1 MDKTTTQK
9 IPIALLSVL
18 YGCGFIAGFNENLV
32 NMALVAIMNEFS
44 VDAVTV
50 QWLVTGYM
58 IAATVVIICMSYC
71 YRRFTL
77 HTLFIGAAV
86 LSIVGSAL
94 GFVAGNFFAILVGRL
109 IQAIGTGMFIPLM
122 MNVIVD
128 KVPAYKMGTY
138 VSLGGSMITLGPAT
152 APIVT
157 GFLVSAF
164 GWRSV
169 FLVPLAATIILLA
182 LGLFIVRD
190 DRRAGEAHFDVL
202 SVALAAA
209 GITLLTFGL
218 AQVSSNVVVGIGALI
233 VAVLVM
239 FWFVRRQFS
248 LEFPLV
254 SMQPM
259 KDATY
264 WPAVVLVIV
273 TMMTYFSFSVM
284 APLYFEEGAGL
295 TPATAGLLMVIPVL
309 TNATAALVGGRVLDK
324 HGEWPIL
331 PLGLFLAAVGVV
343 TMIVGA
349 VLLQMV
355 VVTIGIFVGYL
366 GTGMVLS
373 PAQSAGLKRLPNH
386 LNADGVSLMTSS
398 VQLASCVGPAAY
410 IGVMSALQD
419 SFLAGGTADQAAASY
434 GFAGAMAAALVIV
447 VIGLVCAYRYARRM
461 RTYVVIEQAE

>member
-1 MDKTTTQK
+1 MEQKTTQK
-9 IPIALLSVL
+9 IPIALLCVL

-32 NMALVAIMNEFS
+32 NMALVAIMNEFA

-58 IAATVVIICMSYC
+58 IAATVVIICMSFC

-77 HTLFIGAAV
+77 RSLFIGAAV
-86 LSIVGSAL
+86 LSIAGSAL
-94 GFVAGNFFAILVGRL
+94 GFVAVNFFAILVGRL

-128 KVPAYKMGTY
+128 KVPPQKMGTY

-169 FLVPLAATIILLA
+169 FLVPLVATIVLLL
-182 LGLFIVRD
+182 LGVFIVRD
-190 DRRAGEAHFDVL
+190 SRNAGEAHFDVL
-202 SVALAAA
+202 SVALAAL

-218 AQVSSNVVVGIGALI
+218 AQVSSNTLIGIVALI
-233 VAVLVM
+233 VAVVVM
-239 FWFVRRQFS
+239 FLFVHRQFS

-254 SMQPM
+254 SMKPM
-259 KDATY
+259 MDDTY

-295 TPATAGLLMVIPVL
+295 TPATAGLLMVVPVL

-324 HGEWPIL
+324 RGEWPLL
-331 PLGLFLAAVGVV
+331 PLGLMLAALGVV
-343 TMIVGA
+343 LMIVGA
-349 VLLQMV
+349 ILLHMV
-355 VVTIGIFVGYL
+355 VVTVGIFIGYL

-373 PAQSAGLKRLPNH
+373 PAQSAGLKRLPNE

-410 IGVMSALQD
+410 IGVMSALQN
-419 SFLAGGTADQAAASY
+419 SFLAGGVADQAAASY

-447 VIGLVCAYRYARRM
+447 LVGLVCAWRYACRM
-461 RTYVVIEQAE
+461 RNNANGKMPF

>member
-1 MDKTTTQK
+1 MEQAATPK
-9 IPIALLSVL
+9 IPLALLTVL

-58 IAATVVIICMSYC
+58 IAATVVIICMSFC

-77 HTLFIGAAV
+77 HALFLGAAA

-94 GFVAGNFFAILVGRL
+94 GFIAGNFFAILAGRL

-128 KVPAYKMGTY
+128 KVPFQKMGTY

-169 FLVPLAATIILLA
+169 FLVPLGVTALL
-182 LGLFIVRD
+182 LVVGLFIVRD
-190 DRRAGEAHFDVL
+190 DRAAGEAHFDVL
-202 SVALAAA
+202 SVAFAAA

-218 AQVSSNVVVGIGALI
+218 AQVSSNVGVGIGALA

-239 FWFVRRQFS
+239 FLFVRRQLM
-248 LEFPLV
+248 LEYPLV
-254 SMQPM
+254 SMEPM
-259 KDATY
+259 RNATY

-324 HGEWPIL
+324 RGEWPLL

-343 TMIVGA
+343 VMIIGA
-349 VLLQMV
+349 VGLQMII
-355 VVTIGIFVGYL
+355 VTIGIFIGYL

-386 LNADGVSLMTSS
+386 LNADGVALMTSS

-410 IGVMSALQD
+410 IGVMSALQN
-419 SFLAGGTADQAAASY
+419 SFLEGGAPDQAAASY
-434 GFAGAMAAALVIV
+434 GFAGAMMAALVIV
-447 VIGLVCAYRYARRM
+447 VLGLICAWRYARRM
-461 RTYVVIEQAE
+461 RTYKVSDAE